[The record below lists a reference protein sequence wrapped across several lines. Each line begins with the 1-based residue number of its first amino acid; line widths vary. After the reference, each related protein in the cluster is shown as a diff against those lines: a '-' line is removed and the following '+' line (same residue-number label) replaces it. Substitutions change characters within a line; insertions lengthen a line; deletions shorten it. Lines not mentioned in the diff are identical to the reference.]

1 MLVQVQVQVL
11 ERELVQVL
19 ERGQALVS
27 EQALEPVRVLG
38 QEQEPGLVPHRQRQ
52 SCSQLPPVLV

>member
-1 MLVQVQVQVL
+1 VLVQVQVLEWELVQVQVL
-11 ERELVQVL
+11 ERER
-19 ERGQALVS
+19 EQALVS

-38 QEQEPGLVPHRQRQ
+38 QEPGLVPHRQRQ